1 MATPRSVGRAALVVM
16 ALGVLCVS
24 QGFAEVST
32 KPGELSHAIEAA
44 NLSPEGKAVLRAKAT
59 EVIRAGVAENEVAGL
74 IQRGVGR
81 GVQPADLV
89 RLLEAV
95 AQAKRQ
101 DVPVGP
107 VLDKVKEGLAKRVPP
122 TRIAGVAER
131 LTGELATSRDLVRR
145 AEQKGIRVESRGE
158 RERATEAVADA
169 LGKGVSPK
177 EVEDLS
183 RGIAR
188 PGGRATMSRLQA
200 GAQVT
205 ADLVSMGLSPRDATE
220 TVGAAVTR
228 GLSQRDIERLRERM
242 GQELKRGGSAENGAK
257 RLRDAIRSER
267 PDERSERGPERGS
280 DKPEKP
286 EKVEKMEKPE
296 KPTRVEKPGR

>member
-1 MATPRSVGRAALVVM
+1 MATFRFVGIASLVVM
-16 ALGVLCVS
+16 ALGVPCVS
-24 QGFAEVST
+24 EAIAETS
-32 KPGELSHAIEAA
+32 KPGELSRTVEAA
-44 NLSPEGKAVLRAKAT
+44 NLSPEGKALLRAKGT
-59 EVIRAGVAENEVAGL
+59 EAIRAGVAEHEVAGV

-81 GVQPADLV
+81 GVQPTELV
-89 RLLEAV
+89 RLLDVV

-101 DVPVGP
+101 DLPAGP

-122 TRIAGVAER
+122 ARIAGVAER
-131 LTGELATSRDLVRR
+131 LASELATSRDLVRR
-145 AEQKGIRVESRGE
+145 AEQKGIRAESRGE

-177 EVEDLS
+177 ELDDLS

-188 PGGRATMSRLQA
+188 SSERATMSRLQA

-228 GLSQRDIERLRERM
+228 GLSQRDIERLRERL
-242 GQELKRGGSAENGAK
+242 GQELKRGGSVETGAK
-257 RLRDAIRSER
+257 RLRDAVRSER
-267 PDERSERGPERGS
+267 PDDRPERGPDKGP

-286 EKVEKMEKPE
+286 EKIEKMEKPE

>member
-1 MATPRSVGRAALVVM
+1 MATSRFLGIAALVVM

-24 QGFAEVST
+24 EAIAAAPAQ
-32 KPGELSHAIEAA
+32 PGELSRTLEAA
-44 NLSPEGKAVLRAKAT
+44 NLSPEGKALLRAKGT

-81 GVQPADLV
+81 GVQPVELV
-89 RLLEAV
+89 RLLDVV

-101 DVPVGP
+101 DLPVGP

-122 TRIAGVAER
+122 ARIAGVAER
-131 LTGELATSRDLVRR
+131 LAGELATSRDLVRR

-205 ADLVSMGLSPRDATE
+205 ADLVSMG
-220 TVGAAVTR
+220 
-228 GLSQRDIERLRERM
+228 
-242 GQELKRGGSAENGAK
+242 
-257 RLRDAIRSER
+257 
-267 PDERSERGPERGS
+267 
-280 DKPEKP
+280 
-286 EKVEKMEKPE
+286 
-296 KPTRVEKPGR
+296 

>member
-1 MATPRSVGRAALVVM
+1 MATSRFLGSAALIVM
-16 ALGVLCVS
+16 TLAVLCAS
-24 QGFAEVST
+24 EAIAQPSA
-32 KPGELSHAIEAA
+32 KPGELSQAVEAMK
-44 NLSPEGKAVLRAKAT
+44 LSPEGKALLRAKGT

-81 GVQPADLV
+81 GVPPAELV
-89 RLLEAV
+89 RLLDVV

-101 DVPVGP
+101 DLPVGP

-122 TRIAGVAER
+122 ARIAGVAER
-131 LTGELATSRDLVRR
+131 LAGELATSRDLVRR

-177 EVEDLS
+177 DLEDLS
-183 RGIAR
+183 RGIAHSSER
-188 PGGRATMSRLQA
+188 VTMSRLQA

-257 RLRDAIRSER
+257 RLREAIRSER
-267 PDERSERGPERGS
+267 PDDRSERGPDRGS

-286 EKVEKMEKPE
+286 EKIEKMEKPE
-296 KPTRVEKPGR
+296 KPTKVEKPGR